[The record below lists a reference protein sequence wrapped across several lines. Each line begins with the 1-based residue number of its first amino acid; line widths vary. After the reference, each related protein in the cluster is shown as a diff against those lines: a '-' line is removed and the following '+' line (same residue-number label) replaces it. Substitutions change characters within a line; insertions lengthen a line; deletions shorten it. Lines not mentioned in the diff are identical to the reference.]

1 DRPGLIKIRSPARGA
16 SWIKRALRPSRSS
29 DAPQSTSEL
38 TDHLDQGVE
47 KVRLCNR
54 DSACQAHAV
63 LDLVVFGFGPLP
75 IEPSQHLGP
84 DNTRNVRDACSGRI
98 QRWILG
104 EREDRPDL
112 SRYLLRSWGG
122 QLQKRALRHQIIV
135 YRTVR
140 KQAILHL
147 AHLEKM

>member
-1 DRPGLIKIRSPARGA
+1 
-16 SWIKRALRPSRSS
+16 
-29 DAPQSTSEL
+29 
-38 TDHLDQGVE
+38 
-47 KVRLCNR
+47 
-54 DSACQAHAV
+54 
-63 LDLVVFGFGPLP
+63 
-75 IEPSQHLGP
+75 EPSQHLGP

-147 AHLEKM
+147 AHLEKMRLVMCSVHDFFLDHFRALVRVE